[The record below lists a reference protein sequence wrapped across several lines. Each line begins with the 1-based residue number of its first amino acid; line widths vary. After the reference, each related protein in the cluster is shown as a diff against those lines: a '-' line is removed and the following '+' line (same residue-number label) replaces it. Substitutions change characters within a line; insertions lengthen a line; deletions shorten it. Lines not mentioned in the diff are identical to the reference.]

1 MPFEKGNKGRPKGS
15 PNRSALFVRETIEAA
30 LGMSL
35 PDKIIEKV
43 KDLKP
48 TDQLYY
54 YEKLMKYCY
63 PTLTSTEITG
73 SVTVD
78 KKEDVSEMAA
88 AIKEA
93 ALRK

>member
-1 MPFEKGNKGRPKGS
+1 MPIEKGKGGRPKGAV
-15 PNRSALFVRETIEAA
+15 NRSALFVRETIEAA

-35 PDKIIEKV
+35 PEKMLEKM
-43 KDLKP
+43 KDLKGP
-48 TDQLYY
+48 EQVYY

-63 PTLTSTEITG
+63 PTLTATEITG
-73 SVTVD
+73 TVTVD